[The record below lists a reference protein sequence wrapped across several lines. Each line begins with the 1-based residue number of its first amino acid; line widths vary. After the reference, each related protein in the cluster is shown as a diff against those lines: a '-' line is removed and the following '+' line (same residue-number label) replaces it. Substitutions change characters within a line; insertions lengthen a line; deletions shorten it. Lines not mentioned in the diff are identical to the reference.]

1 MVVRWLKI
9 CLPMPGTQVQS
20 LVWEDSMCLGAA
32 KLRHLSTEPALPTVE
47 ARFLKPWTT
56 REVPSF
62 GFSSSLSDIRT
73 CCLFTYW

>member
-32 KLRHLSTEPALPTVE
+32 KLRHLSTEPALPTVHAPQWE
-47 ARFLKPWTT
+47 KP
-56 REVPSF
+56 P
-62 GFSSSLSDIRT
+62 G
-73 CCLFTYW
+73 